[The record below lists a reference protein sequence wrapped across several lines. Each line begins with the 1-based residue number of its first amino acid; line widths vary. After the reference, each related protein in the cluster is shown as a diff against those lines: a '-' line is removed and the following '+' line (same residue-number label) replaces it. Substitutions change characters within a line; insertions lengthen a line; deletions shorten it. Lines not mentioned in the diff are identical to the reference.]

1 MLFSVVQPIFSEA
14 DSADMVFVYFL
25 PTKSKSLRGWSG
37 IKFLSKKLKSKDC
50 FFLCSK
56 GREIK
61 IVKFRRGWIL
71 CTSLFSF
78 TFFYSS
84 LLSFILFRMQ
94 NYSNTGNNLEKNF
107 CKLFVIR
114 LLIVLWLSHQLP
126 FPHYPQ
132 KSVPPA
138 GREQPVEKYDACR

>member
-1 MLFSVVQPIFSEA
+1 M
-14 DSADMVFVYFL
+14 
-25 PTKSKSLRGWSG
+25 SG

-78 TFFYSS
+78 TFFYSF
-84 LLSFILFRMQ
+84 LLSFILLYSLLFFCRMQ
-94 NYSNTGNNLEKNF
+94 KYKIIF
-107 CKLFVIR
+107 K
-114 LLIVLWLSHQLP
+114 
-126 FPHYPQ
+126 Y
-132 KSVPPA
+132 
-138 GREQPVEKYDACR
+138 RE

>member
-1 MLFSVVQPIFSEA
+1 M
-14 DSADMVFVYFL
+14 
-25 PTKSKSLRGWSG
+25 SG
-37 IKFLSKKLKSKDC
+37 MKFLSKKLKSKDC

-84 LLSFILFRMQ
+84 LFSFILLPNAKVQ
-94 NYSNTGNNLEKNF
+94 NYLQIQRIILEIF
-107 CKLFVIR
+107 L
-114 LLIVLWLSHQLP
+114 
-126 FPHYPQ
+126 
-132 KSVPPA
+132 
-138 GREQPVEKYDACR
+138 